1 MTIIYPANKRVPFTA
16 VIAFTNFSS
25 YKNIKVKE
33 LMLKDLPYINYYDSI
48 ENCIKFCGII
58 TMKDILFE
66 IENEEFQ
73 EVDEF
78 ELDSTFK
85 IHMIL

>member
-1 MTIIYPANKRVPFTA
+1 
-16 VIAFTNFSS
+16 
-25 YKNIKVKE
+25 
-33 LMLKDLPYINYYDSI
+33 
-48 ENCIKFCGII
+48 
-58 TMKDILFE
+58 MKDILFE